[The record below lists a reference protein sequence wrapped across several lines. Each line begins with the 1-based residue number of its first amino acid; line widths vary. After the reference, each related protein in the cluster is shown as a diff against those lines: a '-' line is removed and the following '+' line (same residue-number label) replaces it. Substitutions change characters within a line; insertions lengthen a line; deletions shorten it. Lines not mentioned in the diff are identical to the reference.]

1 MNKNI
6 KEQLSLIQ
14 ELIPEKFEFTNPEFE
29 EESKDYWACRFSINE
44 KIVLYRKAKIT
55 PTKVGQFVTLW
66 KREVKGPI
74 APFHIDDDFDLVI
87 IFTVNENEIGQFVF
101 PKSVLVSKG
110 IVSTNDKEGKRGFR
124 VYPPWDVAVNKQA
137 IRTQKWQLNYFL
149 KITDNS
155 INKAKA
161 QELFM
166 LNEN

>member
-6 KEQLSLIQ
+6 INQLSLIQ
-14 ELIPEKFEFTNPEFE
+14 ELVSMKFDFSNPEFE
-29 EESKDYWACRFSINE
+29 EESKEYWACRFTINE

-66 KREVKGPI
+66 KRVFNGPI
-74 APFHIDDDFDLVI
+74 APFHVDDDFDLVI
-87 IFTVNENEIGQFVF
+87 ISTVKENEIGQFVF

-110 IVSTNDKEGKRGFR
+110 IVSTKVKEGKRGFR
-124 VYPPWDVAVNKQA
+124 VYPPWDEALNKQA

-149 KITDNS
+149 KITDGT
-155 INKAKA
+155 IDVAKA